1 MFPSIG
7 HEVVDGHVIHTR
19 RSTIGLDP
27 FPGFTQVGPGENPL
41 QQVFIGIGLTV
52 NAPTNCSSGRIHRTD
67 RA

>member
-7 HEVVDGHVIHTR
+7 HEVVYGHVIHTR
-19 RSTIGLDP
+19 RSSIGLDP
-27 FPGFTQVGPGENPL
+27 FPGFTQVGTGKNPL

-52 NAPTNCSSGRIHRTD
+52 NAPTNCFPGRVQRIG